1 MNLNPLKKLHKA
13 RKINTFENFIKSII
27 LWMARDQKIPEGGYR
42 TKGYSQGIRVFET
55 ENSWTL
61 LDFIS

>member
-13 RKINTFENFIKSII
+13 RKINTFENFIKSIKTT
-27 LWMARDQKIPEGGYR
+27 ARDQKIPEGGYR

-61 LDFIS
+61 LGFIS